1 LPLKPRFE
9 PNNEQKSGRQSAA
22 AFLLATQP
30 YYCGGRV
37 LPLAGGVVLLGVLG
51 KVLVLPGGQG
61 EVTDAL
67 GLPVVVEG
75 DPPVL
80 EVVLEEDV
88 PGPT

>member
-1 LPLKPRFE
+1 MNK
-9 PNNEQKSGRQSAA
+9 KSGRQSTA
-22 AFLLATQP
+22 AFLRLATQL
-30 YYCGGRV
+30 YYCGGGV

-51 KVLVLPGGQG
+51 KVVVLPGGQG

-67 GLPVVVEG
+67 GLPVVAVLVVG
-75 DPPVL
+75 DPLVL